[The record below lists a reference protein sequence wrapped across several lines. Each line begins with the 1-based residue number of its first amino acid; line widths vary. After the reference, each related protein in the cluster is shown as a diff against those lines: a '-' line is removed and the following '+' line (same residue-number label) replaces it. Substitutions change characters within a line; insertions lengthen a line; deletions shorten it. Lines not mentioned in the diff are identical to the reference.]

1 MKQKHIYNLAALLLA
16 SSAAFISCSDTD
28 LDGPQTDGDR
38 GASVVFNIKDIQQ
51 DNIAKVAAATRAGI
65 SPTLLYTPGL
75 TQEDLAPRRL
85 EAVSSDGLDACL
97 IETTVEGVNPTIPD
111 ETTRGSVKAYI
122 NTDFSSFGYRGDT
135 PTGISDTP
143 NFFYNQRTK
152 NNGNLYKP
160 FQWAWSHR
168 YARFYAVFPYSDGTG
183 KIKFSDESHSGA
195 PYVDFTVEDNV
206 INQVDLLT
214 ACSGEVTYAT
224 QGTAPQ
230 TDLAF
235 RHALTMVKFAV
246 GSNLSW
252 NKTIT
257 KVELKHACSEGR
269 YTLSSQA
276 DGTGAT
282 WTNVRNP
289 KDYTLSGLSISTS
302 RNINTELINGNRTF
316 LMIPQQLSGVQAII
330 TFSDNTTITANLTG
344 EWKAGTT
351 KTYKISNTT
360 SNWTYNLT
368 VNPTIELA
376 YNAPSGTYSITSFRQ
391 NGTVQQAV
399 PWEIIGY
406 DNNNDNTFAMDEK
419 PDWLTSLSTLKGSG
433 GTAAQTGTATVDNN
447 NTMKDMLAERNQEL
461 KEAPAKGSAG
471 DYYDLSTHDIEGN
484 ITAMN
489 TANCYVISSAG
500 HYKLPLIYGN
510 AIKEGNTNESA
521 YKTSHVGYWYL
532 TNFQDHAGQNITS
545 PYINIQ
551 NASNP
556 ATQASV
562 LWADE
567 SGLIVNPTVVND
579 YLQFEVPEG
588 AMKQGNVLIAA
599 KNATGVVMWSWHLW
613 FAPSDVLNTVAFT
626 NDKGVFNF
634 TKENLGWK
642 YTKYEK
648 TIYTVPRTVRVK
660 VRQTT
665 TNNNM
670 KQEAIITITQNPGS
684 AREGY
689 NTLYEHARKD
699 PLPGTNT
706 VSEGNFYLNGN
717 YDPTL
722 SYTIQ
727 NPNRYTPYTP
737 DDYYHYILC
746 YVNLWSTDQLSFDR
760 YTSVVKSV
768 YDPCPVGF
776 HVPNRLAFI
785 DFSKTKV
792 NTSNRADFNVSGDW
806 DNGWEFNNKITS
818 PDATLWFP
826 ITRVRNQPDGG
837 LQFPQY
843 GYYRTSELF
852 RWFDNNVHREMHF
865 AEQFS
870 FGKEVVNAHYGGLSH
885 GSYGAAVRPVADE

>member
-28 LDGPQTDGDR
+28 LDGPQPDGDR

-51 DNIAKVAAATRAGI
+51 DNIAKVDAATRAGI
-65 SPTLLYTPGL
+65 APTLLYTSGL

-97 IETTVEGVNPTIPD
+97 IETTVEGVNPTMPD

-143 NFFYNQRTK
+143 NFFYNQKTK

-160 FQWAWSHR
+160 FQWAWSQR

-282 WTNVRNP
+282 WTNVKNP

-500 HYKLPLIYGN
+500 HYKLPLVYGN
-510 AIKEGNTNESA
+510 AITNDLPNPNS
-521 YKTSHVGYWYL
+521 YKTTITASQVLKNFKDHDNKDITDPWIEKTNGGANNGINSAIIAWGDEANLVHNLSIAHDAVG
-532 TNFQDHAGQNITS
+532 NGF
-545 PYINIQ
+545 
-551 NASNP
+551 
-556 ATQASV
+556 
-562 LWADE
+562 
-567 SGLIVNPTVVND
+567 
-579 YLQFEVPEG
+579 LQFEVK
-588 AMKQGNVLIAA
+588 ADKIKTGNVVVAVA
-599 KNATGVVMWSWHLW
+599 KYGTVVWSWHLW
-613 FAPSDVLNTVAFT
+613 FTVSDVLNTIACT
-626 NDKGVFNF
+626 NYQNKVYNF
-634 TKENLGWK
+634 TKETLGWK
-642 YTKYEK
+642 YTTWTK
-648 TIYTVPRTVRVK
+648 TSYDQPRTVKVK
-660 VRQTT
+660 VRQKVP
-665 TNNNM
+665 NGGNY
-670 KQEAIITITQNPGS
+670 QEAVIIIKQNPGGVTQ
-684 AREGY
+684 GY
-689 NTLYEHARKD
+689 STYYQFGRKD
-699 PLPGTNT
+699 PFPGTFAQ
-706 VSEGNFYLNGN
+706 GNFAFDVHGATGTNHSLYKAIRYPNVQFT
-717 YDPTL
+717 TL
-722 SYTIQ
+722 GYTHDWCEI
-727 NPNRYTPYTP
+727 N
-737 DDYYHYILC
+737 
-746 YVNLWSTDQLSFDR
+746 YVNLWSANNTTTGFNDNA
-760 YTSVVKSV
+760 VVKTI
-768 YDPCPVGF
+768 YDPCPAGF
-776 HVPNRLAFI
+776 KMPASNAFTG
-785 DFSKTKV
+785 FTTTGG
-792 NTSNRADFNVSGDW
+792 NTSTQSQFNVSGAW
-806 DNGWEFNNKITS
+806 NYGWTFKNKLVS
-818 PDATLWFP
+818 PDATIYFP
-826 ITRVRNQPDGG
+826 AAGLRNGDNGALEGG
-837 LQFPQY
+837 SGNYYSAIPGNIIVYGCYLRFDPSGVDSKSGYDRTY
-843 GYYRTSELF
+843 GYS
-852 RWFDNNVHREMHF
+852 
-865 AEQFS
+865 
-870 FGKEVVNAHYGGLSH
+870 
-885 GSYGAAVRPVADE
+885 VRPVADE